1 MCSLRNT
8 FSWYFPTYWCLEL
21 MRLYQITYT
30 VKSWYL
36 HCLLRQRHLWSVA
49 NQRWVRYFS
58 LGFSC
63 TSCNLLW
70 YIISFLEDLPIK
82 MFTYH
87 CWYYV
92 IINHFKLLSEFYLKL
107 YLNMQKQLKSVV
119 VALVLVGY
127 KCIREA
133 MTELSFST
141 VNDFVK
147 CTIPLMKNLIDGE
160 RLGTWHCCNV
170 AVSEFILLWLIINWT
185 TPVVLPVFHFTSV
198 WSWRQHSAPYGL
210 LLTFSLKRNYFL
222 FGKKYR

>member
-1 MCSLRNT
+1 
-8 FSWYFPTYWCLEL
+8 
-21 MRLYQITYT
+21 
-30 VKSWYL
+30 
-36 HCLLRQRHLWSVA
+36 
-49 NQRWVRYFS
+49 
-58 LGFSC
+58 
-63 TSCNLLW
+63 
-70 YIISFLEDLPIK
+70 

-147 CTIPLMKNLIDGE
+147 CTIPLMKKLIDGE
-160 RLGTWHCCNV
+160 RLGT
-170 AVSEFILLWLIINWT
+170 
-185 TPVVLPVFHFTSV
+185 
-198 WSWRQHSAPYGL
+198 
-210 LLTFSLKRNYFL
+210 
-222 FGKKYR
+222 